1 MSSSG
6 GKRGAGGDS
15 RHYYLAVGNTTM
27 KLPTLTNLLHALS
40 YTEPNLC
47 VIIVC
52 NCRAQLDELVSA
64 LTKLRYECSCLHS
77 DMHSKWRKAVL
88 DGFNNNENSPPTAED
103 REDGGAEEEGGGEGD
118 GKPKGGMSILLSS
131 DVCLPRPSSEE
142 LTRDVRL
149 VINYDIPMK
158 KEQHLKRVK
167 CILGSRGIFIN
178 FLVANEVSML
188 KALESYTAPQSV
200 EEMPLILSDLFVPT

>member
-6 GKRGAGGDS
+6 GKRGTGGDS

-88 DGFNNNENSPPTAED
+88 DG
-103 REDGGAEEEGGGEGD
+103 
-118 GKPKGGMSILLSS
+118 
-131 DVCLPRPSSEE
+131 VW
-142 LTRDVRL
+142 
-149 VINYDIPMK
+149 
-158 KEQHLKRVK
+158 
-167 CILGSRGIFIN
+167 
-178 FLVANEVSML
+178 
-188 KALESYTAPQSV
+188 
-200 EEMPLILSDLFVPT
+200 